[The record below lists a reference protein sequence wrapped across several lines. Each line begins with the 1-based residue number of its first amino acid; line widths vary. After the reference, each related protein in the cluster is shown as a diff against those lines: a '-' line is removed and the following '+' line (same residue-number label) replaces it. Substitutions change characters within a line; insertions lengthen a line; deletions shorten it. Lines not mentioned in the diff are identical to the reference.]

1 MARYATA
8 TDIINRV
15 AVEIGLVPDTDP
27 VGSTD
32 VTFVQLTGLL
42 NAAGQEL
49 VEMNAWQA
57 LRGVYEFTTADGDTG
72 VYDLPSDFA
81 YMIDQT
87 GWDMSNTVPIGGP
100 LSPQIW
106 SYLLG
111 RDLVS
116 QTIYASFRLVDGTFN
131 LFPQPPPVG
140 VDIRFEYQSRN
151 WVLEAGVAGTTK
163 DQVTAG
169 SDTVLYEPRV
179 IINFLKVKWQD
190 AKGFDSTAAR
200 MDFDNIFNGRVGR
213 DKGAPILNAGNG
225 VRWPPYLNAWYNTP
239 DTGYGG
245 G

>member
-15 AVEIGLVPDTDP
+15 AVEVGLLPDTDP
-27 VGSTD
+27 VGTTD
-32 VTFVQLTGLL
+32 TTYVQLTGLL

-57 LRGVYEFTTADGDTG
+57 LRAVYQFTTADGDTG
-72 VYDLPSDFA
+72 VYDLPSDFS

-87 GWDMSNTVPIGGP
+87 GWDLSNTVPIGGP
-100 LSPQIW
+100 LSPQVW

-131 LFPQPPPVG
+131 LFPQPPPTGIDV
-140 VDIRFEYQSRN
+140 RFEYISRN
-151 WVLEAGVAGTTK
+151 WVLEAGVAGTRK
-163 DQVTAG
+163 DLVSVG
-169 SDTVLYEPRV
+169 SDTVLYEPIM
-179 IINFLKVKWQD
+179 IIKFLKVKWLD

-200 MDFDNIFNGRVGR
+200 MDFDSMYSGRVGR
-213 DKGAPILNAGNG
+213 DTGAPILNAGAG
-225 VRWPPYLNAWYNTP
+225 VRWPPYLNAWYNVP
-239 DTGYGG
+239 DSGYGG
-245 G
+245 V